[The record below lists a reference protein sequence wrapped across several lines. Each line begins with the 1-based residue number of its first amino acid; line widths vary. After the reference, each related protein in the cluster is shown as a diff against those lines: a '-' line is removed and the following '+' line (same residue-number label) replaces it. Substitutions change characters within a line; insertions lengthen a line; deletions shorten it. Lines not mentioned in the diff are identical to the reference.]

1 MFCKNCGKE
10 ISEDTRF
17 CPGCGAEQNSTS
29 VENNAPVNVQQPTV
43 NLAQPQAKKKL
54 STGAI
59 VGIVVAVIVVVVIAV
74 SMTSKDDNENY
85 IPTISPIEDS
95 TYDFGFDEVPTVGT
109 VPQTDASIQTNPPVQ
124 QTNPVSASSE
134 YEALLAKYGYT
145 DLDNLFGGLSSN
157 SYAKEEEPIEGINNF
172 QIQRWAY
179 TDDKVSEIAYTFVF
193 DISGM
198 TEQEAA
204 QFEYEIRTSYMDA
217 PTSNVEGCC
226 STAYDFGDTYVA
238 VTTILENVDD
248 HETRQKLAAAGW
260 SDMNISQYEYI
271 SMSVTD
277 SNMLAGGFVKK

>member
-17 CPGCGAEQNSTS
+17 CPGCGAEQNSTT
-29 VENNAPVNVQQPTV
+29 VENDAPVNIQQPTV
-43 NLAQPQAKKKL
+43 NLAQPQPKKKL

-59 VGIVVAVIVVVVIAV
+59 VGIVVAVIVVVVIAI
-74 SMTSKDDNENY
+74 TLFSKDDNEK
-85 IPTISPIEDS
+85 IGPISPIDDTS
-95 TYDFGFDEVPTVGT
+95 YDFDFGDAPTVGN
-109 VPQTDASIQTNPPVQ
+109 VPQTDAPVQTNPPVQ

-134 YEALLAKYGYT
+134 YEALLAKYGYS

-157 SYAKEEEPIEGINNF
+157 SYAREEEPIEGVNWF
-172 QIQRWAY
+172 HIQRWGY
-179 TDDKVSEIAYTFVF
+179 TEDKISEIAYTYVY

-204 QFEYEIRTSYMDA
+204 QFEYEVRTVFMDD
-217 PTSNVEGCC
+217 PQYNVEGCC
-226 STAYDFGDTYVA
+226 STTYDFGDTYVA

-248 HETRQKLAAAGW
+248 HETRQRLAAAGW

-277 SNMLAGGFVKK
+277 GNLLADGFVKK

>member
-17 CPGCGAEQNSTS
+17 CPGCGAEQNSTT
-29 VENNAPVNVQQPTV
+29 VENNAPLNVQQPTV
-43 NLAQPQAKKKL
+43 NLTQPQPKKKL

-74 SMTSKDDNENY
+74 SMGSRDDNENY

-95 TYDFGFDEVPTVGT
+95 TYDFGFEDAPTVGT
-109 VPQTDASIQTNPPVQ
+109 VPQTDAPVQ

-157 SYAKEEEPIEGINNF
+157 SYAREEEPIEGVNWF
-172 QIQRWAY
+172 HIQRWGY
-179 TDDKVSEIAYTFVF
+179 TDDKISEIAYTYVF
-193 DISGM
+193 DISEM

-204 QFEYEIRTSYMDA
+204 QFEYETRTTFMDD
-217 PTSNVEGCC
+217 PRYNVEGCC
-226 STAYDFGDTYVA
+226 STAFDFGDTYVA

-277 SNMLAGGFVKK
+277 GNLLAGGFVKK